1 VELDLT
7 WREMGMTANL
17 SVAGTRQGARRFY
30 VGMAIAVLI
39 TVFLGFSHT
48 YFLKAYYG
56 TPELGLLVHIH
67 GLVFTS
73 WVLLFLAQTSLVAT
87 GHTDRHRTLGVAGA
101 VLAALLLIVGT
112 ATAILRVKSGRP
124 SPIPGVP
131 PLSFL
136 AVPLFDMVAF
146 ALLIGAGLVLR
157 NRPETHKR
165 LMTLATIALTSAP
178 IARLSFVRP
187 GGPPAF
193 FGLTD
198 LFIVAMLVYD
208 FATRG
213 KAHPATIWGGL
224 VIVASQPLRLM
235 ISGTPAW
242 LAFAGWLTS

>member
-1 VELDLT
+1 
-7 WREMGMTANL
+7 MTANL
-17 SVAGTRQGARRFY
+17 SVTGTRQGTRRFY

-39 TVFLGFSHT
+39 TVFLGFSRT

-56 TPELGLLVHIH
+56 TPELSLLLHLH

-73 WVLLFLAQTSLVAT
+73 WVLLFLAQTTLVAT
-87 GHTDRHRTLGVAGA
+87 GRTDLHRRLGAGGA

-112 ATAILRVKSGRP
+112 TTAILRVKGGSA
-124 SPIPGVP
+124 PILGVP

-136 AVPLFDMVAF
+136 AVPLFDMVVF
-146 ALLIGAGLVLR
+146 AMLIGAGLVLR
-157 NRPETHKR
+157 NRPDTHKR
-165 LMTLATIALTSAP
+165 LMTLGTIALTSAP
-178 IARLSFVRP
+178 LARLPFVRQA
-187 GGPPAF
+187 GPPGF

-208 FATRG
+208 FATRR
-213 KAHPATIWGGL
+213 KVHPATIWGGL

-242 LAFAGWLTS
+242 LAFAGWLTSW

>member
-1 VELDLT
+1 
-7 WREMGMTANL
+7 MGMTANL
-17 SVAGTRQGARRFY
+17 SVTGTRQGARRFY

-39 TVFLGFSHT
+39 TVFLGFSRS
-48 YFLKAYYG
+48 YFLKGYFG
-56 TPELGLLVHIH
+56 SPELSLHVHIH

-87 GHTDRHRTLGVAGA
+87 GRTDLHRKLGVGGA

-112 ATAILRVKSGRP
+112 TTAILRVASGGP

-136 AVPLFDMVAF
+136 AVPLFDMVVF

-178 IARLSFVRP
+178 IARLAFVRP
-187 GGPPAF
+187 VGPPAF

-208 FATRG
+208 LATRRRV
-213 KAHPATIWGGL
+213 HPATIWGGL
-224 VIVASQPLRLM
+224 VVVASQPLRLM
-235 ISGTPAW
+235 ISGTPGW
-242 LAFAGWLTS
+242 LAFAGWLTSW

>member
-1 VELDLT
+1 
-7 WREMGMTANL
+7 MGMTANL
-17 SVAGTRQGARRFY
+17 SVTGTRQGARRFY

-39 TVFLGFSHT
+39 TVFLGFSRS
-48 YFLKAYYG
+48 YFLKGYFG
-56 TPELGLLVHIH
+56 SPELSLHVHIH

-87 GHTDRHRTLGVAGA
+87 GRTDLHRKLGVGGA
-101 VLAALLLIVGT
+101 VLAALLLIMGT
-112 ATAILRVKSGRP
+112 TTAILRVKGGGP

-136 AVPLFDMVAF
+136 AVPLFDMVVF

-178 IARLSFVRP
+178 IARLAFVRP
-187 GGPPAF
+187 VGPPAF

-208 FATRG
+208 LATRR
-213 KAHPATIWGGL
+213 KVHPATIWGGL

-235 ISGTPAW
+235 ISGTPGW
-242 LAFAGWLTS
+242 LAFAGWLTSW

>member
-1 VELDLT
+1 
-7 WREMGMTANL
+7 MGMTANL
-17 SVAGTRQGARRFY
+17 SVTGTRQGARRFY

-39 TVFLGFSHT
+39 TVFLGFSRS
-48 YFLKAYYG
+48 YFLKGYFG
-56 TPELGLLVHIH
+56 SPELSLHVHIH

-87 GHTDRHRTLGVAGA
+87 GRTDLHRKLGVGGA

-112 ATAILRVKSGRP
+112 TTAILRVASGGP

-136 AVPLFDMVAF
+136 AVPLFDMVVF

-178 IARLSFVRP
+178 IARLAFVRP
-187 GGPPAF
+187 VGPPAF

-208 FATRG
+208 LATRRRV
-213 KAHPATIWGGL
+213 HPATIWGGL
-224 VIVASQPLRLM
+224 VVVASQPLRLM

-242 LAFAGWLTS
+242 LAFAGWLTSW

>member
-1 VELDLT
+1 
-7 WREMGMTANL
+7 MTTNL
-17 SVAGTRQGARRFY
+17 SVAGTRQGTRRFY
-30 VGMAIAVLI
+30 VAVAIAVLI
-39 TVFLGFSHT
+39 TVFLGFSRS
-48 YFLKAYYG
+48 YFLKGYFG
-56 TPELGLLVHIH
+56 TPGLSLHVHIH

-73 WVLLFLAQTSLVAT
+73 WVLLFLAQTTLVAT
-87 GHTDRHRTLGVAGA
+87 DRTDVHRKLGVGGA
-101 VLAALLLIVGT
+101 VLAALLLIMGT
-112 ATAILRVKSGRP
+112 ITAILRVKGGGP

-136 AVPLFDMVAF
+136 AVPLFDMVVF
-146 ALLIGAGLVLR
+146 AMLVGGGLVLR

-187 GGPPAF
+187 VGPLAF

-208 FATRG
+208 LATRG
-213 KAHPATIWGGL
+213 KVHPATIWGGL

>member
-1 VELDLT
+1 
-7 WREMGMTANL
+7 MTTNL
-17 SVAGTRQGARRFY
+17 SIAGTRQGTRRFY

-39 TVFLGFSHT
+39 TVFLGFSRS

-56 TPELGLLVHIH
+56 TPELSLLVHIH

-73 WVLLFLAQTSLVAT
+73 WVLLFLAQTTLVAT
-87 GHTDRHRTLGVAGA
+87 GRTDRHRKLGVAGA

-112 ATAILRVKSGRP
+112 TTAILRVKGGSA
-124 SPIPGVP
+124 PILGVP

-136 AVPLFDMVAF
+136 AVPFFDMVVF
-146 ALLIGAGLVLR
+146 AMLIGAGLVLR

-178 IARLSFVRP
+178 LARLSFVRQA
-187 GGPPAF
+187 GPPGF

-208 FATRG
+208 LATRG
-213 KAHPATIWGGL
+213 KVHPATIWGGL

>member
-1 VELDLT
+1 
-7 WREMGMTANL
+7 MTTNL
-17 SVAGTRQGARRFY
+17 SIAGTRQGTRRFY

-39 TVFLGFSHT
+39 TVFVGFSRS

-56 TPELGLLVHIH
+56 TPELSLLVHIH

-73 WVLLFLAQTSLVAT
+73 WVLLFLAQTTLVAT
-87 GHTDRHRTLGVAGA
+87 GRTDRHRKLGVAGA

-112 ATAILRVKSGRP
+112 TTAILRVKGGSA
-124 SPIPGVP
+124 PILGVP

-146 ALLIGAGLVLR
+146 AMLIGAGLVLR
-157 NRPETHKR
+157 SRPETHKR

-178 IARLSFVRP
+178 LARLSFVRQA
-187 GGPPAF
+187 GPPGF

-198 LFIVAMLVYD
+198 LFIVAMLVHD
-208 FATRG
+208 LATRG
-213 KAHPATIWGGL
+213 KVHPATIWGGL